1 MGLGGCS
8 ETEPE
13 AGRQTQRG
21 SEDAVLGL
29 WLTFVGREQRLEIKL
44 GEKET

>member
-29 WLTFVGREQRLEIKL
+29 WLTFVGREQGLEMKV
-44 GEKET
+44 GEEET